1 MKADRVVLFKLL
13 RMWAPPS
20 IAANPTARSEWV
32 NSTGWGTR
40 IDMGDWYGVRTTWHE
55 DDKGEMIE
63 WVTEMMLPMNGLCG
77 KSHDK
82 TDRIENHFRAEE

>member
-13 RMWAPPS
+13 RMWAPSS
-20 IAANPTARSEWV
+20 IACNSTARSEWV

-40 IDMGDWYGVRTTWHE
+40 IDMDDWYGVRTTWHE
-55 DDKGEMIE
+55 DDEGELIE

-77 KSHDK
+77 K
-82 TDRIENHFRAEE
+82 